1 MRDPDASILKQ
12 KLEQMGLGEHASGLN
27 AATLRLAVIEAIQSL
42 KASSSSDSD
51 AE

>member
-1 MRDPDASILKQ
+1 MRDPDGSILKQ

-27 AATLRLAVIEAIQSL
+27 AATLRLAVIKAIESL
-42 KASSSSDSD
+42 ESSSDSD